1 MVDKCEDCPKTEL
14 VNFMADAK
22 EIHKD
27 LDHQLDGKVS
37 WSIFIPILILMVGF
51 LGSISSLQIS
61 TMKDIS
67 KQQVVT
73 MEKMGAVQEKI
84 SDAMTQLAA
93 QVAQHDKKIAVH
105 EEKIRGLG
113 K

>member
-1 MVDKCEDCPKTEL
+1 
-14 VNFMADAK
+14 
-22 EIHKD
+22 
-27 LDHQLDGKVS
+27 
-37 WSIFIPILILMVGF
+37 MVGF